1 MVEFFLSPDYNIIR
15 SPKSYNSQ
23 IGVPLICYCNQRATQ
38 SGILSRNFN
47 GFRNGK
53 IRAIIKPTI
62 GILTNIGTAHDE
74 GFANS
79 QEKKEKLKLLNT
91 FRF

>member
-1 MVEFFLSPDYNIIR
+1 LSPDYNIIR

-23 IGVPLICYCNQRATQ
+23 IVPICYCNQRATQ
-38 SGILSRNFN
+38 SRDFEAGISTVSEMEKLANYQAN
-47 GFRNGK
+47 HWN
-53 IRAIIKPTI
+53 
-62 GILTNIGTAHDE
+62 LTNIGTAHDE

-79 QEKKEKLKLLNT
+79 QEKNKRKLKLLNT

>member
-1 MVEFFLSPDYNIIR
+1 VSVIAINEQHNL
-15 SPKSYNSQ
+15 
-23 IGVPLICYCNQRATQ
+23 
-38 SGILSRNFN
+38 GILSRNFN

-62 GILTNIGTAHDE
+62 GILTNIGTDE

-79 QEKKEKLKLLNT
+79 QEK
-91 FRF
+91 

>member
-1 MVEFFLSPDYNIIR
+1 MVEFLLSPDYNIIR

-23 IGVPLICYCNQRATQ
+23 IGVPLSVIAINEQHNL
-38 SGILSRNFN
+38 GILSRNFN

-53 IRAIIKPTI
+53 IRANYQANHWY
-62 GILTNIGTAHDE
+62 LNIGTAHDE

-79 QEKKEKLKLLNT
+79 QEK
-91 FRF
+91 